1 MSDFIDLVFGI
12 FNACLWIGGLGFFV
26 WLVIATFFYVLDKPT
41 RGLVIIP
48 LLFVFIIIVF
58 WIGYLFE

>member
-1 MSDFIDLVFGI
+1 MSDFMDLIWGG
-12 FNACLWIGGLGFFV
+12 FNALLWIGGIGFFI

-41 RGLVIIP
+41 RGFVIVP
-48 LLFVFIIIVF
+48 LLVVFIIVVF

>member
-1 MSDFIDLVFGI
+1 MSDFMDLAWGL
-12 FNACLWIGGLGFFV
+12 FNTVLCLGGLGFFI

-41 RGLVIIP
+41 RGFVIVP
-48 LLFVFIIIVF
+48 LLVVFIIVVF

>member
-1 MSDFIDLVFGI
+1 MSDFLDLAWGLINLIIWCGI
-12 FNACLWIGGLGFFV
+12 FGFFI
-26 WLVIATFFYVLDKPT
+26 WLLVATFFYVLDKPV

-48 LLFVFIIIVF
+48 LLFIFIIIVF

>member
-1 MSDFIDLVFGI
+1 MSDFLDLAWGL
-12 FNACLWIGGLGFFV
+12 FNMCLWLGGIGFFI

-41 RGLVIIP
+41 RGFVIVP
-48 LLFVFIIIVF
+48 LLVVFIIVVF